1 MMISSLGSHFCKLCQ
16 ATVCREEL
24 TAILDADVPN
34 EVTTAK
40 QEQ

>member
-1 MMISSLGSHFCKLCQ
+1 MVYSPEDHFCGLCQ
-16 ATVCREEL
+16 ATVCRDEL

-40 QEQ
+40 QKQ